1 MFILPRA
8 TRPGPSAKEH
18 LCRLGAGKE
27 VVFGTEVDVGVMGV
41 AVAALALLAKFAS
54 LGVTSTAAC
63 AYRGVSRPP
72 PPADPGGVGASAGV
86 CWCEVVS
93 VVWFLVASFG
103 SELADV
109 VEDGRLLL
117 CSTASVFIF
126 ALPRSTIGVLCCAVL
141 YRVV

>member
-1 MFILPRA
+1 M
-8 TRPGPSAKEH
+8 
-18 LCRLGAGKE
+18 
-27 VVFGTEVDVGVMGV
+27 
-41 AVAALALLAKFAS
+41 
-54 LGVTSTAAC
+54 
-63 AYRGVSRPP
+63 
-72 PPADPGGVGASAGV
+72 
-86 CWCEVVS
+86 S

-141 YRVV
+141 CCAVSCRVATYRTLLADNQSVFPKRQILTQVSLLPSVPLSQMKTARLPQTKPKAKDTRNQPAE

>member
-18 LCRLGAGKE
+18 LCRLGAGK

-54 LGVTSTAAC
+54 LGATSTAAC

-72 PPADPGGVGASAGV
+72 PPADPG
-86 CWCEVVS
+86 
-93 VVWFLVASFG
+93 LDQG
-103 SELADV
+103 SYP
-109 VEDGRLLL
+109 G
-117 CSTASVFIF
+117 
-126 ALPRSTIGVLCCAVL
+126 PMGVLGEGL
-141 YRVV
+141 WGSGES

>member
-1 MFILPRA
+1 LKAAAKSVTDRYTFPRNAHRPLSMFILPRA

-18 LCRLGAGKE
+18 LCRLGAGGK

-54 LGVTSTAAC
+54 LGATSTAAC

-86 CWCEVVS
+86 CW
-93 VVWFLVASFG
+93 
-103 SELADV
+103 
-109 VEDGRLLL
+109 
-117 CSTASVFIF
+117 
-126 ALPRSTIGVLCCAVL
+126 
-141 YRVV
+141 